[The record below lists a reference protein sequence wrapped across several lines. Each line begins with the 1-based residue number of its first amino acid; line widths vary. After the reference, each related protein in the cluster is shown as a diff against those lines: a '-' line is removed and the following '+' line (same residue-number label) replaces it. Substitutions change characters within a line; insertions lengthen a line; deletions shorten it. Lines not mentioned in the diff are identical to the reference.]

1 MNTDFP
7 VSIKNKSSFS
17 EKIFQKAFEN
27 GCVKALM
34 GTLKLS
40 DEAAYY
46 HSINVAEMVSKYLS
60 LMQKK
65 GECEYTEE
73 ECVHIVEGALL
84 HDVGR
89 AFLPFNLQSSRENLP
104 EYGFEIM
111 KMHPLLGCVAVK
123 NCELDEKVSNIILMH
138 HANADGTGYPVLER
152 GVFTKDNVPDYVWF
166 VTYADRFIAMTTER
180 PFKEAKS
187 YPDAWRSIVDMSRD
201 GVLPYQF
208 AKTFGEMIQN
218 ESILYIEDYENT
230 IEQERGE
237 TIAESEEPQYE

>member
-1 MNTDFP
+1 MN
-7 VSIKNKSSFS
+7 IGFS
-17 EKIFQKAFEN
+17 MESVDKLFQTAFEN
-27 GCVKALM
+27 GTVKAMM

-46 HSINVAEMVSKYLS
+46 HSINVAEMVSKYLA
-60 LMQKK
+60 LTQEK

-73 ECVHIVEGALL
+73 ECIHIIEGALL

-111 KMHPLLGCVAVK
+111 KIHPLLGCVAVK

-138 HANADGTGYPVLER
+138 HANADGTGYPLLEQ
-152 GVFTKDNVPDYVWF
+152 GAFTKENVPSYVWPI
-166 VTYADRFIAMTTER
+166 VYADRFIAMTTER

-187 YPDAWRSIVDMSRD
+187 YPDAWRAIVDMSRN

-208 AKTFGEMIQN
+208 AKTFGEMIQR
-218 ESILYIEDYENT
+218 ESILHIEAYENT
-230 IEQERGE
+230 IESERGS
-237 TIAESEEPQYE
+237 TIAESDTADQSEREF